1 MTSCVIGIDGGAT
14 KTLCVVL
21 NHQGQVLGRGEA
33 DASNYHTV
41 GINTAFASI
50 ESAIR
55 LATQEASAKLS
66 MESVTVE
73 AICLGLAGVGRPRDR
88 EVVQGFIQQLLSSQT
103 IPVTWALLPSNRLL
117 AEVGNR
123 EQGTGNSGQE
133 LTQTLSENYFC
144 QRSNVVICDDALIA
158 LVGGVGKP
166 VGVVAIAGTGS
177 IVFGRNAQGNTK
189 RVGGWGH
196 ILGDVGSAYQIA
208 VSGLRAAIN
217 AYDGC
222 AVTSLTTTSL
232 QERFT
237 TYFNLSNFNYITD
250 IIYQPGWGVKEIASL
265 APIVDQAAAEG
276 DQVAISIIEDTVN
289 QLARATQV
297 VIESVFTPDSECEV
311 VTTGS
316 VWHGLSSIRQ
326 QFESSLVML
335 SPNAK
340 VIWPR
345 HEPAYGAG
353 LLGLRSLGNRQ

>member
-1 MTSCVIGIDGGAT
+1 MTTCIIGIDGGAS

-21 NHQGQVLGRGEA
+21 NHQGQVLGRAEA

-41 GINTAFASI
+41 GIKTAFASI

-55 LATQEASAKLS
+55 LATQQASAKLS

-73 AICLGLAGVGRPRDR
+73 AICLGLAGVGRPRDI
-88 EVVQGFIQQLLSSQT
+88 EVVRGFVQQLLSSQT
-103 IPVTWALLPSNRLL
+103 IPVTWALLPS
-117 AEVGNR
+117 
-123 EQGTGNSGQE
+123 T
-133 LTQTLSENYFC
+133 
-144 QRSNVVICDDALIA
+144 VVICDDALIA

-177 IVFGRNAQGNTK
+177 IVFGQNAQGNTK

-196 ILGDVGSAYQIA
+196 ILGDVGSAYHIA

-217 AYDGC
+217 AYDGF
-222 AVTSLTTTSL
+222 ATATSL

-237 TYFNLSNFNYITD
+237 THFNLLNFNYITD

-276 DQVAISIIEDTVN
+276 DQVAISIIEDTVH

-353 LLGLRSLGNRQ
+353 LLGLRTIGKRQEARGKRQKARGKRQE

>member
-1 MTSCVIGIDGGAT
+1 MTTCVIGIDGGAT
-14 KTLCVVL
+14 KTLCVVI

-55 LATQEASAKLS
+55 LATQQASAKLS

-73 AICLGLAGVGRPRDR
+73 AMCLGLAGVGRPRDIEMVR
-88 EVVQGFIQQLLSSQT
+88 GFVQQLLSSQR
-103 IPVTWALLPSNRLL
+103 IPVTWALLPS
-117 AEVGNR
+117 
-123 EQGTGNSGQE
+123 T
-133 LTQTLSENYFC
+133 
-144 QRSNVVICDDALIA
+144 VVICDDALIA

-177 IVFGRNAQGNTK
+177 IIFGRNAQGNTK

-222 AVTSLTTTSL
+222 AVTSLRATSL

-237 TYFNLSNFNYITD
+237 THFNLSNFNYITD
-250 IIYQPGWGVKEIASL
+250 IIYRPGWGVKEIASL

-297 VIESVFTPDSECEV
+297 VIESVFASGSECEV

-316 VWHGLSSIRQ
+316 VWHGLCSIRQ

-340 VIWPR
+340 VILPR

-353 LLGLRSLGNRQ
+353 LLGLLSLGKRQE

>member
-1 MTSCVIGIDGGAT
+1 MNSCVIGIDGGAT

-21 NHQGQVLGRGEA
+21 NHQGQILGRGEA

-41 GINTAFASI
+41 GIKTAFASI

-73 AICLGLAGVGRPRDR
+73 AMCLGLAGVARPRDL
-88 EVVQGFIQQLLSSQT
+88 EVVRGFVLQLLSSQT
-103 IPVTWALLPSNRLL
+103 IPVTWALLP
-117 AEVGNR
+117 
-123 EQGTGNSGQE
+123 
-133 LTQTLSENYFC
+133 
-144 QRSNVVICDDALIA
+144 SNVVICDDALIA

-196 ILGDVGSAYQIA
+196 ILGDVGSAYHIA
-208 VSGLRAAIN
+208 VSGLRAAMK

-222 AVTSLTTTSL
+222 ETVTSLTAASL

-237 TYFNLSNFNYITD
+237 THFNLSNFNYITD

-289 QLARATQV
+289 QLAKATQV
-297 VIESVFTPDSECEV
+297 VIESVFAPDSACEV

-316 VWHGLSSIRQ
+316 VWHALSSIRQ
-326 QFESSLVML
+326 QFESSVVML

-345 HEPAYGAG
+345 HQPAYGAG
-353 LLGLRSLGNRQ
+353 LLGLLSLGKRP

>member
-21 NHQGQVLGRGEA
+21 NHQGQILGRGEA

-41 GINTAFASI
+41 GIKTAFVSI

-73 AICLGLAGVGRPRDR
+73 AICLGLAGVGRPRDQ
-88 EVVQGFIQQLLSSQT
+88 EVVRGFVQQLLSSRA
-103 IPVTWALLPSNRLL
+103 IPVTWALLP
-117 AEVGNR
+117 
-123 EQGTGNSGQE
+123 
-133 LTQTLSENYFC
+133 
-144 QRSNVVICDDALIA
+144 SNVVICDDALIA

-196 ILGDVGSAYQIA
+196 ILGDVGSAYHIA

-222 AVTSLTTTSL
+222 AVTSLRATSL

-237 TYFNLSNFNYITD
+237 THFNLSNFNLITD

-289 QLARATQV
+289 QLAKATQV
-297 VIESVFTPDSECEV
+297 VIESLFAPDSACEV

-335 SPNAK
+335 SPNVK

-353 LLGLRSLGNRQ
+353 LLGLLSLGNRQE

>member
-1 MTSCVIGIDGGAT
+1 MTTCVIGIDGGAT

-21 NHQGQVLGRGEA
+21 NHQGQVLGRAEA

-41 GINTAFASI
+41 GINTAFASL

-66 MESVTVE
+66 IESVTVE

-103 IPVTWALLPSNRLL
+103 IAVTWALLPS
-117 AEVGNR
+117 
-123 EQGTGNSGQE
+123 T
-133 LTQTLSENYFC
+133 
-144 QRSNVVICDDALIA
+144 VVICDDALIA

-217 AYDGC
+217 AYDGF
-222 AVTSLTTTSL
+222 AVTSLRATSL

-237 TYFNLSNFNYITD
+237 THLNLSNFNYITD

-289 QLARATQV
+289 QLAKATQV
-297 VIESVFTPDSECEV
+297 VIESVFTPDSQCEV

-326 QFESSLVML
+326 QFESSLVRL
-335 SPNAK
+335 CPNAK

-353 LLGLRSLGNRQ
+353 LLGLRSLGNRQE

>member
-1 MTSCVIGIDGGAT
+1 MTTCIIGIDGGAS

-21 NHQGQVLGRGEA
+21 NHQGQVLGRAEA

-41 GINTAFASI
+41 GIKTAFASI

-66 MESVTVE
+66 IESVTVE
-73 AICLGLAGVGRPRDR
+73 AMCLGLAGVGRPRDL
-88 EVVQGFIQQLLSSQT
+88 EVVRGFVPQLLSSQT
-103 IPVTWALLPSNRLL
+103 IPVTWALLP
-117 AEVGNR
+117 
-123 EQGTGNSGQE
+123 
-133 LTQTLSENYFC
+133 
-144 QRSNVVICDDALIA
+144 SNVVICDDALIA

-196 ILGDVGSAYQIA
+196 ILGDVGSAYHIA

-237 TYFNLSNFNYITD
+237 THFNLSKFNCITD
-250 IIYQPGWGVKEIASL
+250 VIYQPGWGVKEIASL

-289 QLARATQV
+289 QLAKATQV
-297 VIESVFTPDSECEV
+297 VIESVFAPDSACEV

-335 SPNAK
+335 SPNVK

-353 LLGLRSLGNRQ
+353 LLGLLSLGNRQE

>member
-1 MTSCVIGIDGGAT
+1 MKSCVIGIDGGAS

-21 NHQGQVLGRGEA
+21 NHQGQILGRGEA

-41 GINTAFASI
+41 GIKTAFASI

-88 EVVQGFIQQLLSSQT
+88 EVVRGFVQQLLSSQT
-103 IPVTWALLPSNRLL
+103 IPVTWALLPS
-117 AEVGNR
+117 
-123 EQGTGNSGQE
+123 T
-133 LTQTLSENYFC
+133 
-144 QRSNVVICDDALIA
+144 VVICDDALIA

-196 ILGDVGSAYQIA
+196 ILGDVGSAYHIA

-222 AVTSLTTTSL
+222 AVTSLRATSL

-237 TYFNLSNFNYITD
+237 THFNLSNFNYITD

-289 QLARATQV
+289 QLAKATQV
-297 VIESVFTPDSECEV
+297 VIESVFTPDSQCEV

-326 QFESSLVML
+326 QFESSLVRL

-353 LLGLRSLGNRQ
+353 LLGLRSLGNRHASNRQ

>member
-1 MTSCVIGIDGGAT
+1 MTSCIIGIDGGAS
-14 KTLCVVL
+14 KTLCVVI

-33 DASNYHTV
+33 EASNYHTV
-41 GINTAFASI
+41 GLNTAFASI

-55 LATQEASAKLS
+55 LATQDASAKLS
-66 MESVTVE
+66 IESVTVE

-88 EVVQGFIQQLLSSQT
+88 EVVQGFVQQLLSSQT
-103 IPVTWALLPSNRLL
+103 IPVTWALLP
-117 AEVGNR
+117 
-123 EQGTGNSGQE
+123 
-133 LTQTLSENYFC
+133 
-144 QRSNVVICDDALIA
+144 SNVVICDDALIA

-177 IVFGRNAQGNTK
+177 IIFGRNAQGNTK

-196 ILGDVGSAYQIA
+196 ILGDVGSAYHIA

-222 AVTSLTTTSL
+222 AVTSLRATSL

-237 TYFNLSNFNYITD
+237 THFNLSNFNYITD

-276 DQVAISIIEDTVN
+276 DQVALSIIEDTVN

-297 VIESVFTPDSECEV
+297 VIESVFPSDSECEV

-316 VWHGLSSIRQ
+316 VWHGLSSIRHR
-326 QFESSLVML
+326 FESSLVML

-353 LLGLRSLGNRQ
+353 LLGLLNLGKRQ

>member
-41 GINTAFASI
+41 GIKTAFASI

-55 LATQEASAKLS
+55 LATQQASAKLS
-66 MESVTVE
+66 IESVTVE

-88 EVVQGFIQQLLSSQT
+88 EVVQGFVEQLLSSQT
-103 IPVTWALLPSNRLL
+103 IPVTWALLP
-117 AEVGNR
+117 
-123 EQGTGNSGQE
+123 
-133 LTQTLSENYFC
+133 
-144 QRSNVVICDDALIA
+144 SNVVICDDALIA

-196 ILGDVGSAYQIA
+196 ILGDVGSAYHIA
-208 VSGLRAAIN
+208 ISGLRAAIN

-237 TYFNLSNFNYITD
+237 THFNLSNFNYITD

-326 QFESSLVML
+326 QFESSLGML
-335 SPNAK
+335 CPNAN

-353 LLGLRSLGNRQ
+353 LLGLLSLGNRQE

>member
-1 MTSCVIGIDGGAT
+1 MKSCVIGIDGGAS

-55 LATQEASAKLS
+55 LATQQASAKLS

-88 EVVQGFIQQLLSSQT
+88 EVVQGFVEQLLSSQT
-103 IPVTWALLPSNRLL
+103 IPVTWALLPS
-117 AEVGNR
+117 
-123 EQGTGNSGQE
+123 T
-133 LTQTLSENYFC
+133 
-144 QRSNVVICDDALIA
+144 VVICDDALIA

-196 ILGDVGSAYQIA
+196 ILGDVGSAYHIA

-217 AYDGC
+217 AYDGF
-222 AVTSLTTTSL
+222 AVTSLRATSL

-237 TYFNLSNFNYITD
+237 THFNLSNLNYITD

-289 QLARATQV
+289 QLAKATQV

-353 LLGLRSLGNRQ
+353 LLGLRSLGKRQE

>member
-1 MTSCVIGIDGGAT
+1 MTTCVIGIDGGAS

-55 LATQEASAKLS
+55 LATQQASAKLS
-66 MESVTVE
+66 IESVTVE
-73 AICLGLAGVGRPRDR
+73 AMCLGLAGVGRPRDR
-88 EVVQGFIQQLLSSQT
+88 EVVRGFVQELLSSQT
-103 IPVTWALLPSNRLL
+103 IPVTWALLPS
-117 AEVGNR
+117 
-123 EQGTGNSGQE
+123 T
-133 LTQTLSENYFC
+133 
-144 QRSNVVICDDALIA
+144 VVICDDALIA

-196 ILGDVGSAYQIA
+196 ILGDVGSAYHIA
-208 VSGLRAAIN
+208 ISGLRAAIN

-222 AVTSLTTTSL
+222 AVTSLTATSL

-237 TYFNLSNFNYITD
+237 THFKLSNFNYITD
-250 IIYQPGWGVKEIASL
+250 IIYRQGWGVKEIASL

-276 DQVAISIIEDTVN
+276 DHLALSIIEDTVN
-289 QLARATQV
+289 QLAKATQV
-297 VIESVFTPDSECEV
+297 VIESVFPPDSECEV

-316 VWHGLSSIRQ
+316 VWHGLSSIHQR
-326 QFESSLVML
+326 FESSLVML
-335 SPNAK
+335 CPNAK

-353 LLGLRSLGNRQ
+353 LLGLLSLGNRQE

>member
-1 MTSCVIGIDGGAT
+1 MTTCIIGIDGGAS
-14 KTLCVVL
+14 KTLCVVI
-21 NHQGQVLGRGEA
+21 NHQGQILGRGEA

-41 GINTAFASI
+41 GIKTAFASL

-88 EVVQGFIQQLLSSQT
+88 EVVRGFVPQLLSSQT
-103 IPVTWALLPSNRLL
+103 IPVTWALLP
-117 AEVGNR
+117 
-123 EQGTGNSGQE
+123 
-133 LTQTLSENYFC
+133 
-144 QRSNVVICDDALIA
+144 SNVVICDDALIA

-196 ILGDVGSAYQIA
+196 ILGDVGSAYHIA

-237 TYFNLSNFNYITD
+237 THFKLSNFNYITD
-250 IIYQPGWGVKEIASL
+250 VIYQPGWGVKEIASL

-289 QLARATQV
+289 QLAKATQV
-297 VIESVFTPDSECEV
+297 VIESVFAPDSACEV

-335 SPNAK
+335 SPNVK

-345 HEPAYGAG
+345 HQPAYGAG
-353 LLGLRSLGNRQ
+353 LLGLLSLGNRQ